1 MFNVEQLS
9 QIINDKKKIIFQ
21 LWTYLYIY
29 IYNCKVKIELMN
41 YCFFKREFVLSHVIY
56 SERALRRIK
65 PNQTQRSNQK
75 SANI

>member
-1 MFNVEQLS
+1 MFNVEHLS
-9 QIINDKKKIIFQ
+9 QTIKDKTKIIFQ
-21 LWTYLYIY
+21 LWTYLY